1 MAGFKT
7 HLFWGMTGSGILATA
22 GYLQGH
28 IDIKEANAVVI
39 LGTLGGL
46 LPDLDSDTSK
56 PLEYLFQLLS
66 VLIPMLL
73 YSFLKDRFSGDITNI
88 LLLFAFGYLTMQYFF
103 RPIFKKLT
111 VHRGIMHSIPFA
123 LLCGQ
128 MTFLLFSEIS
138 QIVAFYYAAAVF
150 SGMLL
155 HLIIDEFY
163 AVSFKGV
170 IPRFKRSFGT
180 ALSLYSSSLWTTL
193 FIYFLLFFTS
203 YLIVGGNVDISFR
216 HFTLK

>member
-7 HLFWGMTGSGILATA
+7 HLFWGITGSGILATA

-28 IDIKEANAVVI
+28 INIKEANAVVI

-66 VLIPMLL
+66 ILIPMLL
-73 YSFLKDRFSGDITNI
+73 YSILKDHFDGNITI
-88 LLLFAFGYLTMQYFF
+88 TLLLCTIGYLILQYLFY
-103 RPIFKKLT
+103 PIFKKLT

-128 MTFLLFSEIS
+128 VTFLLFSRIS
-138 QIVAFYYAAAVF
+138 QIVAFYYAVTVF
-150 SGMLL
+150 LGVLL
-155 HLIIDEFY
+155 HLVIDEFY
-163 AVSFKGV
+163 AISFKRF
-170 IPRFKRSFGT
+170 IPQFNRSSGT
-180 ALSLYSSSLWTTL
+180 ALSFYSSSLWATL
-193 FIYFLLFFTS
+193 FVYFLLFFTS
-203 YLIVGGNVDISFR
+203 YLIVGVNVDISF
-216 HFTLK
+216 HKLIPK

>member
-28 IDIKEANAVVI
+28 INIKEANAVVI

-73 YSFLKDRFSGDITNI
+73 YSVLKDRFNGDITI
-88 LLLFAFGYLTMQYFF
+88 TLLLLTIGYLIIQYLLC
-103 RPIFKKLT
+103 PIFKKLT

-128 MTFLLFSEIS
+128 VTFLLFSKIS
-138 QIVAFYYAAAVF
+138 QIVAFYYAVAVF
-150 SGMLL
+150 LGVLL
-155 HLIIDEFY
+155 HLVIDELHSI
-163 AVSFKGV
+163 SFKGLF
-170 IPRFKRSFGT
+170 PRFNRSSGT
-180 ALSLYSSSLWTTL
+180 ALSFYSSSLWTTL

-203 YLIVGGNVDISFR
+203 YLIVGGNVEISL
-216 HFTLK
+216 HQLIPK